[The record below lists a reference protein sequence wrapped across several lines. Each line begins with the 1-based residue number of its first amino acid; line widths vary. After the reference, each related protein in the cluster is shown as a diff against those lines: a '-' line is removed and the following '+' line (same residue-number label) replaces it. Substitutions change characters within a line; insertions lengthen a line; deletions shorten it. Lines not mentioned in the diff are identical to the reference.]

1 MWSCLISL
9 CPKKNLQEKIVTAER
24 KKNVTT
30 IEILSHEEVIE
41 LKEMYE
47 NLSYTDFNSEKLDV
61 TPLRKQLKIYYQNEQ
76 IYTLQFIHC
85 NIYIT

>member
-1 MWSCLISL
+1 MDHTMRRKVLQKYYQMDSALQVILSYLIM
-9 CPKKNLQEKIVTAER
+9 LQKEPSGEDYNCRK

-61 TPLRKQLKIYYQNEQ
+61 PPLRK
-76 IYTLQFIHC
+76 
-85 NIYIT
+85 